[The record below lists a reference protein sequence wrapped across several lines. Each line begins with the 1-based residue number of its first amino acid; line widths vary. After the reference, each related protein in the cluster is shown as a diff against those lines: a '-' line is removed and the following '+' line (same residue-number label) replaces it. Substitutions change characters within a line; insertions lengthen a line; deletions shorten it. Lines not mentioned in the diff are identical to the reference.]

1 LAKQSKQASKPLIGC
16 NSRARTKIDFQK
28 VDMHLDDLFNM
39 GNDSDASHQ
48 KFESQFSSLKKLA
61 LAHQRK
67 STIREGVMQYDD
79 DDDQDGTRIIGTQ
92 KLASYMS
99 DNEEGRFFYSG

>member
-1 LAKQSKQASKPLIGC
+1 
-16 NSRARTKIDFQK
+16 
-28 VDMHLDDLFNM
+28 
-39 GNDSDASHQ
+39 
-48 KFESQFSSLKKLA
+48 LA

-67 STIREGVMQYDD
+67 STIREGVMQYED